1 MSESI
6 LKKALLDSLKR
17 IVAEIKEGVRRA
29 PEAHRLRMNTHRFP
43 WALIEEATK
52 KAREVIE
59 KLEGKIEDKA
69 FRGELNARL
78 LFLEWLIRRT
88 DPFRLSET
96 MEHVLRALESF
107 RSLPDL
113 TEEENQL
120 LETAI
125 SNFRPVYEMVE
136 ETTRRL
142 LPPAWQRQTPAMPS

>member
-1 MSESI
+1 MSGSI

-17 IVAEIKEGVRRA
+17 ILAEVKEGVRRA
-29 PEAHRLRMNTHRFP
+29 PEAHRLRMNVHFFP
-43 WALIEEATK
+43 WALIEGATK
-52 KAREVIE
+52 KAKEVVE

-69 FRGELNARL
+69 TLSELNARL

-96 MEHVLRALESF
+96 MGYVLRALESF

-113 TEEENQL
+113 TEEERQL
-120 LETAI
+120 LEAAV
-125 SNFRPVYEMVE
+125 NDFRPVYERVE

-142 LPPAWQRQTPAMPS
+142 LPPGW